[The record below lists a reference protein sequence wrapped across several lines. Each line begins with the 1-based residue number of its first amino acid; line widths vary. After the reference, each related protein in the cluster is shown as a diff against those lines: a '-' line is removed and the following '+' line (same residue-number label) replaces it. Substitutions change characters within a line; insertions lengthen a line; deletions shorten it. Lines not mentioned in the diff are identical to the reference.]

1 MEKTIGIIATMLGC
15 IMTAINLIIVLSKP
29 FRSIYRSAKL
39 KREEEERSRQEE
51 KAEKNVERLKE
62 IERIETEKCLL
73 RDRITAIY
81 FANKNEDAP
90 SESKIRMFD
99 LENASL
105 LYVQYKKLGGNSFID
120 TIWDEMQSW
129 NII

>member
-51 KAEKNVERLKE
+51 KACREIKRNRKN
-62 IERIETEKCLL
+62 
-73 RDRITAIY
+73 RDGKMLIT
-81 FANKNEDAP
+81 
-90 SESKIRMFD
+90 R
-99 LENASL
+99 
-105 LYVQYKKLGGNSFID
+105 
-120 TIWDEMQSW
+120 
-129 NII
+129 